1 MRFHDEAPTTDQ
13 RQHAGLGSNTGL
25 IQHPGVPSPSDRD
38 RLKITSRPAGRPTP
52 PTGAEP
58 AAAILADMNTE
69 GALPT
74 RVLVVDDERALAAVI
89 ASYLT
94 RAGHQVTQ
102 AHTGPDAVAQA
113 KAEDPDVIVLDL
125 GLPGLDGI
133 EVCRQIRT
141 FSDCYILI
149 LTARGDEVDRLIGL
163 SVGADDY
170 LTKPFSNRELV
181 ARVQTVLRRPRRP
194 PAATPVEEHRVFGN
208 LRIDAAGHEV
218 WIADQPVALTRTEF
232 DLLDVLSAQP
242 RVALSRRQLIDT
254 VWDTA
259 WVGDEHVVDVHVAN
273 LRKKLD
279 DDPTEPRYITTIR
292 GVGYRMG
299 RG

>member
-1 MRFHDEAPTTDQ
+1 MKSEGSAPT
-13 RQHAGLGSNTGL
+13 
-25 IQHPGVPSPSDRD
+25 
-38 RLKITSRPAGRPTP
+38 K
-52 PTGAEP
+52 
-58 AAAILADMNTE
+58 
-69 GALPT
+69 
-74 RVLVVDDERALAAVI
+74 VLVVDDERALAAVI

-94 RAGHQVTQ
+94 KAGHHVGQ
-102 AHTGPDAVAQA
+102 AHTGPDAVTQA
-113 KAEDPDVIVLDL
+113 RAEDPDVIVLDL
-125 GLPGLDGI
+125 GLPGLDGL

-181 ARVQTVLRRPRRP
+181 ARVQTVLRRPRRH
-194 PAATPVEEHRVFGN
+194 PAPEVEHERIFGD
-208 LRIDAAGHEV
+208 LRIDAAGREV
-218 WIADQPVALTRTEF
+218 TRAGQPVALTRTEF
-232 DLLDVLSAQP
+232 DILDVLSAQP
-242 RVALSRRQLIDT
+242 RLALSRRQLIDA

-279 DDPTEPRYITTIR
+279 DDPTEPRFITTIR

>member
-1 MRFHDEAPTTDQ
+1 MIVEDEASIRRFVRVALQAEGWQVHEAGTV
-13 RQHAGLGSNTGL
+13 RQGL
-25 IQHPGVPSPSDRD
+25 IDAGTR
-38 RLKITSRPAGRPTP
+38 RP
-52 PTGAEP
+52 
-58 AAAILADMNTE
+58 D
-69 GALPT
+69 
-74 RVLVVDDERALAAVI
+74 LVI
-89 ASYLT
+89 
-94 RAGHQVTQ
+94 
-102 AHTGPDAVAQA
+102 
-113 KAEDPDVIVLDL
+113 LDL
-125 GLPGLDGI
+125 GLPDDDGVHYLKDLRTWSGVPVIVLSARSDEADKIAALD
-133 EVCRQIRT
+133 
-141 FSDCYILI
+141 
-149 LTARGDEVDRLIGL
+149 A
-163 SVGADDY
+163 GADDY

-194 PAATPVEEHRVFGN
+194 PAAAPAVEEHRVFGD

-218 WIADQPVALTRTEF
+218 WIGDHPVALTRTEF
-232 DLLDVLSAQP
+232 DILDVLSAQP
-242 RVALSRRQLIDT
+242 RLALSRRQLIDA

>member
-1 MRFHDEAPTTDQ
+1 MKTEGSAPT
-13 RQHAGLGSNTGL
+13 
-25 IQHPGVPSPSDRD
+25 
-38 RLKITSRPAGRPTP
+38 K
-52 PTGAEP
+52 
-58 AAAILADMNTE
+58 
-69 GALPT
+69 
-74 RVLVVDDERALAAVI
+74 VLVVDDERALAAVI
-89 ASYLT
+89 ASYLSK
-94 RAGHQVTQ
+94 AGHHVSQ
-102 AHTGPDAVAQA
+102 AYTGTDAVIQA
-113 KAEDPDVIVLDL
+113 RAVDPDVIVLDL

-149 LTARGDEVDRLIGL
+149 LTARGDEVDRLVGL

-181 ARVQTVLRRPRRP
+181 ARVQTVLRRPRRH
-194 PAATPVEEHRVFGN
+194 PAPEVEAERVFGD
-208 LRIDAAGHEV
+208 LRIDAAAREV
-218 WIADQPVALTRTEF
+218 TRAGQPVAVTRTEF
-232 DLLDVLSAQP
+232 DILDVLSGQP
-242 RVALSRRQLIDT
+242 RLALSRRQLIDA
-254 VWDTA
+254 VWDSA

>member
-1 MRFHDEAPTTDQ
+1 
-13 RQHAGLGSNTGL
+13 
-25 IQHPGVPSPSDRD
+25 
-38 RLKITSRPAGRPTP
+38 
-52 PTGAEP
+52 
-58 AAAILADMNTE
+58 MNSE
-69 GALPT
+69 GAQPT
-74 RVLVVDDERALAAVI
+74 KVLVVDDERALAAVI

-94 RAGHQVTQ
+94 RAGHQVSQ
-102 AHTGPDAVAQA
+102 AHTGPEALDQA
-113 KAEDPDVIVLDL
+113 RAEDPDVIVLDL

-194 PAATPVEEHRVFGN
+194 PAAAPAVEEHRVFGD

-218 WIADQPVALTRTEF
+218 WIGDHPVALTRTEF
-232 DLLDVLSAQP
+232 DILDVLSAQP
-242 RVALSRRQLIDT
+242 RLALSRRQLIDA

>member
-1 MRFHDEAPTTDQ
+1 M
-13 RQHAGLGSNTGL
+13 
-25 IQHPGVPSPSDRD
+25 
-38 RLKITSRPAGRPTP
+38 
-52 PTGAEP
+52 
-58 AAAILADMNTE
+58 
-69 GALPT
+69 
-74 RVLVVDDERALAAVI
+74 
-89 ASYLT
+89 
-94 RAGHQVTQ
+94 
-102 AHTGPDAVAQA
+102 
-113 KAEDPDVIVLDL
+113 
-125 GLPGLDGI
+125 
-133 EVCRQIRT
+133 
-141 FSDCYILI
+141 
-149 LTARGDEVDRLIGL
+149 
-163 SVGADDY
+163 GADDY

-194 PAATPVEEHRVFGN
+194 PAAAPAVEDQRVFGD

-218 WIADQPVALTRTEF
+218 WIGDHPVALTRTEF
-232 DLLDVLSAQP
+232 DILDVLSAQP
-242 RVALSRRQLIDT
+242 RVALSRRQLIDA

>member
-1 MRFHDEAPTTDQ
+1 MKTEGSAPT
-13 RQHAGLGSNTGL
+13 
-25 IQHPGVPSPSDRD
+25 
-38 RLKITSRPAGRPTP
+38 K
-52 PTGAEP
+52 
-58 AAAILADMNTE
+58 
-69 GALPT
+69 
-74 RVLVVDDERALAAVI
+74 VLVVDDERALAAVI

-94 RAGHQVTQ
+94 KAGHHVSQ
-102 AHTGPDAVAQA
+102 AHTGTDAVIQA
-113 KAEDPDVIVLDL
+113 KVVDPDVIVLDL
-125 GLPGLDGI
+125 GLPELDGI

-149 LTARGDEVDRLIGL
+149 LTARGDEVDRLVGL

-181 ARVQTVLRRPRRP
+181 ARVQTVLRRPRRH
-194 PAATPVEEHRVFGN
+194 PAPEVEEVRVFGD

-218 WIADQPVALTRTEF
+218 TRASQPVALTRTEF
-232 DLLDVLSAQP
+232 DILDVLSGQP
-242 RVALSRRQLIDT
+242 RLALSRRQLIDA
-254 VWDTA
+254 VWDSA

>member
-1 MRFHDEAPTTDQ
+1 MKSDGSAPT
-13 RQHAGLGSNTGL
+13 
-25 IQHPGVPSPSDRD
+25 
-38 RLKITSRPAGRPTP
+38 K
-52 PTGAEP
+52 
-58 AAAILADMNTE
+58 
-69 GALPT
+69 
-74 RVLVVDDERALAAVI
+74 VLVVDDERALAAVV
-89 ASYLT
+89 ASYLS
-94 RAGHQVTQ
+94 RAGHHVIQ
-102 AHTGPDAVAQA
+102 AHTGTDAVTRA

-125 GLPGLDGI
+125 GLPELDGI
-133 EVCRQIRT
+133 EVCRQVRT

-149 LTARGDEVDRLIGL
+149 LTARGDEVDRLVGL

-181 ARVQTVLRRPRRP
+181 ARVQTVLRRPRRHS
-194 PAATPVEEHRVFGN
+194 TPEVAQDRVFGD

-218 WIADQPVALTRTEF
+218 TRGGRPVALTRTEF
-232 DLLDVLSAQP
+232 DILDVLSGQP
-242 RVALSRRQLIDT
+242 RIALSRRQLIDA
-254 VWDTA
+254 VWDAA

>member
-1 MRFHDEAPTTDQ
+1 
-13 RQHAGLGSNTGL
+13 
-25 IQHPGVPSPSDRD
+25 
-38 RLKITSRPAGRPTP
+38 
-52 PTGAEP
+52 
-58 AAAILADMNTE
+58 MNSE

-74 RVLVVDDERALAAVI
+74 KVLVVDDERALAAVI

-94 RAGHQVTQ
+94 RAGHQVSQ
-102 AHTGPDAVAQA
+102 AHTGPEALDQA
-113 KAEDPDVIVLDL
+113 RAEDPDVIVLDL

-141 FSDCYILI
+141 FSDCYILM
-149 LTARGDEVDRLIGL
+149 LTARADEVDKLIGL

-170 LTKPFSNRELV
+170 LTKPFSPRELI
-181 ARVQTVLRRPRRP
+181 ARVNTVLRRPRRQTHGTQLTAP
-194 PAATPVEEHRVFGN
+194 REFGRLRV
-208 LRIDAAGHEV
+208 DAEGRDV
-218 WIADQPVALTRTEF
+218 WVDDQQVGLTRTEF
-232 DLLDVLSAQP
+232 DILDVLSAQP
-242 RVALSRRQLIDT
+242 RLALSRRQLIDA

>member
-1 MRFHDEAPTTDQ
+1 MKSEGPAPTT
-13 RQHAGLGSNTGL
+13 
-25 IQHPGVPSPSDRD
+25 
-38 RLKITSRPAGRPTP
+38 
-52 PTGAEP
+52 
-58 AAAILADMNTE
+58 
-69 GALPT
+69 
-74 RVLVVDDERALAAVI
+74 VLVVDDERALAAVI
-89 ASYLT
+89 TSYLT
-94 RAGHQVTQ
+94 RAGHEVIQ

-113 KAEDPDVIVLDL
+113 KADDPDVIVLDL

-181 ARVQTVLRRPRRP
+181 ARVQTVLRRPRRQ
-194 PAATPVEEHRVFGN
+194 PAATEVAEQRVFGD
-208 LRIDAAGHEV
+208 LRIDTAGREV
-218 WIADQPVALTRTEF
+218 WIVEEPVALTRTEF
-232 DLLDVLSAQP
+232 DILDVLSAQP
-242 RVALSRRQLIDT
+242 RVALSRRQLIDA

-279 DDPTEPRYITTIR
+279 DDPAEPRYITTIR

>member
-1 MRFHDEAPTTDQ
+1 
-13 RQHAGLGSNTGL
+13 
-25 IQHPGVPSPSDRD
+25 
-38 RLKITSRPAGRPTP
+38 
-52 PTGAEP
+52 
-58 AAAILADMNTE
+58 MNSE

-74 RVLVVDDERALAAVI
+74 KVLVVDDERALAAVM

-94 RAGHQVTQ
+94 RAGHEVTQ
-102 AHTGPDAVAQA
+102 AHTGPDAVTHA
-113 KAEDPDVIVLDL
+113 KVDDPDVILLDL

-141 FSDCYILI
+141 FSDCYILM
-149 LTARGDEVDRLIGL
+149 LTARGDEVGRLIGL

-194 PAATPVEEHRVFGN
+194 PAALAVEEHREFGD
-208 LRIDAAGHEV
+208 LRIDAVGHEV
-218 WIADQPVALTRTEF
+218 WISDQPIALTRTEF

-242 RVALSRRQLIDT
+242 RVAFSRRQLIDA

>member
-1 MRFHDEAPTTDQ
+1 MTSEGTTPTT
-13 RQHAGLGSNTGL
+13 
-25 IQHPGVPSPSDRD
+25 
-38 RLKITSRPAGRPTP
+38 K
-52 PTGAEP
+52 
-58 AAAILADMNTE
+58 
-69 GALPT
+69 
-74 RVLVVDDERALAAVI
+74 VLVVDDERALAGVI

-94 RAGHQVTQ
+94 RAGHQVVQ
-102 AHTGPDAVAQA
+102 AHTGPDAVTRT

-133 EVCRQIRT
+133 EVCRQVRT

-194 PAATPVEEHRVFGN
+194 AAAPAVQEHRVFGD

-218 WIADQPVALTRTEF
+218 WIADRPVALTRTEF
-232 DLLDVLSAQP
+232 HLLEALSAQP
-242 RVALSRRQLIDT
+242 RVALTRRQLIDA